1 MTPCIGKIWVLYL
14 PSVFANIL
22 LKYLFL
28 YWSSTSFFYS
38 YFTVLNFYWQN
49 HFTLKGFA
57 GEATQ
62 LGFHPYIPQCDGLG
76 NWEPTQCYES
86 TGKLSLTKYSNLNN
100 GKPVFL

>member
-1 MTPCIGKIWVLYL
+1 MGTLSTF
-14 PSVFANIL
+14 SVCKRVL
-22 LKYLFL
+22 LKCLFL
-28 YWSSTSFFYS
+28 YWPPTPFSYS
-38 YFTVLNFYWQN
+38 CFTVLHFYWQN

-86 TGKLSLTKYSNLNN
+86 TGDLIPKYSNLNN
-100 GKPVFL
+100 RKPVFL

>member
-1 MTPCIGKIWVLYL
+1 MGTLSSF
-14 PSVFANIL
+14 SVCKYVL

-28 YWSSTSFFYS
+28 FWPPISFSYS
-38 YFTVLNFYWQN
+38 YFTVLHFYWQN

-86 TGKLSLTKYSNLNN
+86 TGELPLTKYSNLKSR
-100 GKPVFL
+100 KPVFL